1 MKRIGI
7 LVLLVILPGVAMTAP
22 ARASLAQQIDAGEYF
37 QVIVNPLQGT
47 LNLAESLCDHPGAP
61 AALKKRYEA
70 QEQSDGTATRPSAQF
85 CNLNLRMSVTTR
97 EGVAT
102 SLDRVLSTHTVRANT
117 LEQLAEALPPSLS
130 VQERAT
136 LMETIETLLPRYIEL
151 MAGEQEAV
159 NTSARQLAAYL
170 RDKQVSE
177 LLSSM
182 EMLYDVKW
190 PYEKPILVGL
200 SPVPASDSF
209 TASVNGAT
217 VFGDF
222 PLGFQDFDAYTSVVL
237 HEIGHALLEG
247 QSASTKNYW
256 NAGFTRA
263 KQRTRLFAEAW
274 FNEGL
279 ATAVGNGWSW
289 KKLTGEV
296 DPNQWYNNEVINRY
310 SRAIAPRVFELLDK
324 NQSISQ
330 GDLQWMSSA
339 FDREFPDAFRLPDLV
354 LAHADVHLP
363 PTTADSEVQAFA
375 GQWFGLV
382 NARQFILTTDPVGT
396 GTRLLPTVISI
407 ALDPQAPLPTKWT
420 STFNMQGQL
429 VLATTLHDFG
439 DVEAALK
446 SLKQDI
452 VDGRLMDNE
461 VSPRSTTATCPASSV
476 PAAAASATQWCS
488 AGCNPLLTEI
498 GG

>member
-7 LVLLVILPGVAMTAP
+7 LILLLILPDAAMTAP
-22 ARASLAQQIDAGEYF
+22 ARASLAQPIDAGEYF

-47 LNLAESLCDHPGAP
+47 LNLAMALCDHPAAS

-70 QEQSDGTATRPSAQF
+70 RKQSDGTAIRPSAQF
-85 CNLNLRMSVTTR
+85 CGLNLRMSVTTR

-102 SLDRVLSTHTVRANT
+102 SLDRVLGTHTVRANT
-117 LEQLAEALPPSLS
+117 LEQLAEALPPSLGA
-130 VQERAT
+130 QDRAT
-136 LMETIETLLPRYIEL
+136 LMTTIETLLPRYIEM

-159 NTSARQLAAYL
+159 NASARQLAAYL

-177 LLSSM
+177 VFSSM
-182 EMLYDVKW
+182 EKLYDVKW
-190 PYEKPILVGL
+190 PHEKPILVGL
-200 SPVPASDSF
+200 SPVPASGSF
-209 TASVNGAT
+209 TASVDGAT

-247 QSASTKNYW
+247 QSTSTKNDW
-256 NAGFTRA
+256 NAGFTHA
-263 KQRTRLFAEAW
+263 SQRTRLFAEAW

-330 GDLQWMSSA
+330 GDLRWMSGA

-375 GQWFGLV
+375 GQWFELV
-382 NARQFILTTDPVGT
+382 NARQFILTTDPVGA
-396 GTRLLPTVISI
+396 GTRHLPTVINI
-407 ALDPQAPLPTKWT
+407 AVDPHVSLPVKWT
-420 STFNMQGQL
+420 ATFNAQGQL
-429 VLATTLHDFG
+429 MLATTLHDFG
-439 DVEAALK
+439 DVGAALE

-452 VDGRLMDNE
+452 IGGRLMDHE
-461 VSPRSTTATCPASSV
+461 VSHPSTTVTYPV
-476 PAAAASATQWCS
+476 THEPAA
-488 AGCNPLLTEI
+488 
-498 GG
+498 

>member
-1 MKRIGI
+1 MFVVILDPMSCIPPGKMKRIGFLI
-7 LVLLVILPGVAMTAP
+7 LLVMLPGAAMTAP
-22 ARASLAQQIDAGEYF
+22 ARASLAQPIDAGEYF

-47 LNLAESLCDHPGAP
+47 LNLAKALCGHPGAP
-61 AALKKRYEA
+61 AALKNRYEA
-70 QEQSDGTATRPSAQF
+70 QKQSDGTPIRPSAQF
-85 CNLNLRMSVTTR
+85 CSLNLRMRVTTQ
-97 EGVAT
+97 EGVVT
-102 SLDRVLSTHTVRANT
+102 SLDRVLGTHTVRAST
-117 LEQLAEALPPSLS
+117 LEQFAEALPPSLS
-130 VQERAT
+130 AQDRAT

-159 NTSARQLAAYL
+159 NASARQLAAYL

-177 LLSSM
+177 LFSSM

-200 SPVPASDSF
+200 SPVPASESF
-209 TASVNGAT
+209 TASVDGAT

-247 QSASTKNYW
+247 QSTSTKNYW
-256 NAGFTRA
+256 NSGFTRA
-263 KQRTRLFAEAW
+263 SQRTRLFAEAW
-274 FNEGL
+274 LNEGL

-324 NQSISQ
+324 NQSVSQ

-363 PTTADSEVQAFA
+363 PTIADSEVQAFA

-396 GTRLLPTVISI
+396 GTRLLPTVVSI
-407 ALDPQAPLPTKWT
+407 AVDAHASSPAKWT
-420 STFNMQGQL
+420 ATFNTQGQL
-429 VLATTLHDFG
+429 VLTTTLHHFS
-439 DVEAALK
+439 DVEAALE
-446 SLKQDI
+446 SLKQEI
-452 VDGRLMDNE
+452 IDGRVME
-461 VSPRSTTATCPASSV
+461 KRR
-476 PAAAASATQWCS
+476 
-488 AGCNPLLTEI
+488 I
-498 GG
+498 